1 MSVHVEHGVNQIE
14 SESFVGKSVA
24 DIRTSMR
31 QPLNIGSTAAAY
43 ANGDAVSE
51 AYVAQ
56 SGDQIEFVKSAG
68 SKGRPGKR

>member
-24 DIRTSMR
+24 DIRAAMR
-31 QPLNIGSTAAAY
+31 QPLNIGTTSAAY
-43 ANGDAVSE
+43 VNGNAVTE
-51 AYVAQ
+51 GYVAQ
-56 SGDQIEFVKSAG
+56 EDDRIEFVKSAG